1 MKNIVINKDNFDRR
15 DLFEGINGPEIAE
28 MFADCN
34 SDEVAA
40 IADRCK
46 SVPLSQ
52 AVIEAVLS
60 YISFDSDETA
70 REFARFHCAN
80 DADAVTACIMHKRL
94 ASEYFQRELEDAAS
108 VCDEVANS
116 KTFRT
121 HGVRHKG
128 TCQMLYRRF
137 SGLYLPIVNR
147 GYAFTRTPEETKQL
161 YRKMVDNPRWA
172 ESKFGSWLDGLGKY
186 QTMQFRKLFNWA
198 DDSTTRKKL
207 CADLETAE
215 ERTHDD
221 RMNVEYDDMRIFWSS
236 KYVPTFKAGEPLPS
250 VEAVENALLYFQ
262 MLMQCFGRTMMYS
275 CDREELADFAFL
287 YGNTDFGPRRIRS
300 RLSASKALTDAV
312 SKYTR
317 PSHNFGPLDFSELD
331 VIANDLGID
340 IDAAKEFIRR
350 YHASDRE
357 AIRIPEAETSAVIAA
372 MLEDADTAV
381 NAVGPILSDAYCD
394 NLKARTEAGKY
405 LPAEAGLYAHW
416 RPEANVMKYVILSHP
431 NGDWRVNDPYEKDPW
446 SVMDLSGKELD
457 DVFCAALKRAYMHNI
472 SNFRICHFDGMYY
485 MWIDDHFFEKKK
497 KELHDLDVENEK
509 RLSTITFPTNE

>member
-1 MKNIVINKDNFDRR
+1 MKKIIITEENFDRR

-28 MFADCN
+28 MFSDCN

-60 YISFDSDETA
+60 YVSFDSDATA
-70 REFARFHCAN
+70 RDFARFHCAN

-94 ASEYFQRELEDAAS
+94 ASEYLQCELEDAAS
-108 VCDEVANS
+108 VCDEVADT

-121 HGVRHKG
+121 HGVQYKG

-137 SGLYLPIVNR
+137 IGLYLPIVNR
-147 GYAFTRTPEETKQL
+147 GYAFTRTLEETEQL

-198 DDSTTRKKL
+198 DDATTRKKL
-207 CADLETAE
+207 CTDLETAE
-215 ERTHDD
+215 ERTRDD
-221 RMNVEYDDMRIFWSS
+221 RMNVEYDDMRIFWLSG
-236 KYVPTFKAGEPLPS
+236 YVPTFKAGEPLPS
-250 VEAVENALLYFQ
+250 GEAVENALLYFQ

-287 YGNTDFGPRRIRS
+287 YGNTDFSPRRIRS

-331 VIANDLGID
+331 VIADDLGID

-372 MLEDADTAV
+372 MLDDADTAV

-394 NLKARTEAGKY
+394 NLKARSSAQNY

-416 RPEANVMKYVILSHP
+416 RPEANVMKSVIVRYP
-431 NGDWRVNDPYEKDPW
+431 NGDWRINDPFSKDPW
-446 SVMDLSGKELD
+446 CVLDLTGTELES
-457 DVFCAALKRAYMHNI
+457 VFCKSLKRAYMYNI
-472 SNFRICHFDGMYY
+472 SDFRMCRSDGMYY
-485 MWIDDHFFEKKK
+485 GWIDKKTINAKKK
-497 KELHDLDVENEK
+497 DLHDREVENEK
-509 RLSTITFPTNE
+509 RLSAIKFPTND